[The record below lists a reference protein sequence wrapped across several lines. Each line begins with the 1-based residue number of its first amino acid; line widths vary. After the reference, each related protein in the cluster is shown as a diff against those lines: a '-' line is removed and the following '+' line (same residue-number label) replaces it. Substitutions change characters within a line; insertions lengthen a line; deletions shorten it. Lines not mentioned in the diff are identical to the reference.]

1 MDYKTKTA
9 LILPFN
15 GVWIVGN
22 GGRDPLTNNHNR
34 PDAAQNQIFAYDF
47 KKGKKDD
54 GKKLEDYEAFGG
66 QVISP
71 ADGVVLQV
79 INGAFDVSPGERDRS
94 VGVGNAIV
102 LDHQNGEYSL
112 LCHFKHNSIKVKVE
126 DKIKQGEVI
135 GLCGNS
141 GNTSEPHIH
150 FNLQNGPF
158 MHEAMA
164 LPAQFPKII
173 VDGEIRTNYEPIRG
187 QLVSNT

>member
-1 MDYKTKTA
+1 M
-9 LILPFN
+9 
-15 GVWIVGN
+15 
-22 GGRDPLTNNHNR
+22 
-34 PDAAQNQIFAYDF
+34 
-47 KKGKKDD
+47 
-54 GKKLEDYEAFGG
+54 
-66 QVISP
+66 
-71 ADGVVLQV
+71 
-79 INGAFDVSPGERDRS
+79 
-94 VGVGNAIV
+94 
-102 LDHQNGEYSL
+102 
-112 LCHFKHNSIKVKVE
+112 
-126 DKIKQGEVI
+126 I